1 MNEKEGEHNMKKN
14 KLTLAAI
21 RSGITALM
29 LRIGTLAAFAVD
41 ETTGGG
47 TGGNFANSDI
57 AQGTK
62 NLITDVSTWF
72 ILICALGGT
81 AAAIYCLIRRGMAD
95 EVDGKMWTKRC
106 ITAIICA
113 VGGALVGGVVALVGS
128 YYGI

>member
-1 MNEKEGEHNMKKN
+1 MKKN
-14 KLTLAAI
+14 KLTLVAI

-41 ETTGGG
+41 ETTGTG
-47 TGGNFANSDI
+47 TGDFANSNI

-113 VGGALVGGVVALVGS
+113 VGGALVGGIVALVGS